1 MPSRRSDDEHGFTLI
16 ELLVVII
23 IIGVLAGIAIPVLL
37 SQRGHGYAAAVES
50 DLHNA
55 ATAQDSYLAGHGAYS
70 TQSPTGSDLE
80 AEGFKYSPSSN
91 YADHV
96 AAITTTVGSDGGA
109 FCLTATSA
117 SGQVFV
123 WDSEKGGML
132 PDGEACSF

>member
-1 MPSRRSDDEHGFTLI
+1 MPRRRSDNEHGFTLI

-37 SQRGHGYAAAVES
+37 RQRGQGYAAAVKS

-70 TQSPTGSDLE
+70 TQSPVGPDLA

-91 YADHV
+91 YADNL
-96 AAITTTVGSDGGA
+96 AAISTTLDSGGEA
-109 FCLTATSA
+109 FCLTATAA
-117 SGQVFV
+117 SGRVLV
-123 WDSEKGGML
+123 WDSAKGGL
-132 PDGEACSF
+132 LAEGEACSF